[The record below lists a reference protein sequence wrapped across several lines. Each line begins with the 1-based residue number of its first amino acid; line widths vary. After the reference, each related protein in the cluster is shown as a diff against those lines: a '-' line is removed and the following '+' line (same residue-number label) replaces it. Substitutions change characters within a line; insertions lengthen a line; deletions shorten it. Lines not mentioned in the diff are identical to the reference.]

1 MITLGCLSRY
11 PRKGEGLSVIILMKA
26 ELCFCRKTDLITL
39 SGKLDEIEIGKW
51 TKASKKK
58 DDPRTYLF
66 YPILHLWKNHSLQSW
81 EIWDMKNF
89 HGSSCSVWVDVIE
102 II

>member
-1 MITLGCLSRY
+1 MYPMITLGCLSRY

-58 DDPRTYLF
+58 M
-66 YPILHLWKNHSLQSW
+66 ILEHTFFTPSYISGKIIAYS
-81 EIWDMKNF
+81 
-89 HGSSCSVWVDVIE
+89 HGRFGT
-102 II
+102 

>member
-58 DDPRTYLF
+58 M
-66 YPILHLWKNHSLQSW
+66 ILEHTFFTPSYICGKIIAYSLGRFGTWKIFMVVHVVYGL
-81 EIWDMKNF
+81 M
-89 HGSSCSVWVDVIE
+89 
-102 II
+102 